1 MKFGVKYRP
10 SYSLLGVN
18 LEGGEE
24 ILVEAGSMVSMS
36 ADMNVSTKLSA
47 TGGFF
52 RALITALG
60 RKFLGGETTFINIF
74 KAGDSGGQILI
85 APAMNGDII
94 HFPLKGKRIL
104 VQASSFLASSP
115 DIRVK
120 LRFGGLRTLL
130 GGEGLFLLAAEGD
143 GDLFLNSF
151 GAIKEMDVNG
161 SFIVDTGHIVAF
173 EESLEFDVKRVGSWK
188 STFFSG
194 EGLVTEFSGQGKLYI
209 QTRNIGA
216 MVSWLRP
223 MMPS

>member
-10 SYSLLGVN
+10 SYALLGVS

-24 ILVEAGSMVSMS
+24 VLVEAGSMVSMS
-36 ADMNVSTKLSA
+36 ADMGMTTKLSA

-52 RALITALG
+52 KALITALG

-94 HFPLKGKRIL
+94 HFPLQGNRLL

-115 DIRVK
+115 DISVK

-130 GGEGLFLLAAEGD
+130 GGEGLFLLAAEGT
-143 GDLFLNSF
+143 GDLFVNSF
-151 GAIKEMDVNG
+151 GAIKEMDING
-161 SFIVDTGHIVAF
+161 SFVVDTGHIVAF
-173 EESLEFDVKRVGSWK
+173 EDSLEFNVKRVGSWK

-194 EGLVTEFSGQGKLYI
+194 EGLVTEFNGQGKLYL

-216 MVSWLRP
+216 LTAWLSP
-223 MMPS
+223 MLPS